1 MYDQAFLAKSAA
13 GLDQISGGRF
23 VLGLATGWRDEDYR
37 VAGKEYAGRGKRLDE
52 MIEYM
57 QRAWRGELVEGA
69 TKGLTPTPTDGETVP
84 LAIGGHTAVS
94 VTRAVKYGIG
104 WTAGGAAP
112 DDVKALSVPVLGHR
126 IILAPG
132 AHLREM
138 DESTVMQELLEKV
151 IIPGGSY
158 EPR

>member
-1 MYDQAFLAKSAA
+1 ML
-13 GLDQISGGRF
+13 GRNF
-23 VLGLATGWRDEDYR
+23 V
-37 VAGKEYAGRGKRLDE
+37 
-52 MIEYM
+52 I
-57 QRAWRGELVEGA
+57 
-69 TKGLTPTPTDGETVP
+69 
-84 LAIGGHTAVS
+84 
-94 VTRAVKYGIG
+94 
-104 WTAGGAAP
+104 P

-138 DESTVMQELLEKV
+138 DETTVMNELLEKV